1 MSASAPVAAEA
12 PVAEENRTPGE
23 LPAVNRPSLSPASAS
38 PAPAAGLTTNEPT
51 VRAILRDAV
60 PVAVVRPPA
69 KTAWLCGATAAALLW
84 ACFDPVGWGP
94 LAWAAL
100 VPLCLLVRSPVRT
113 KWEVRALWACGFIG
127 TACQIQWMRLG
138 DPAMYPAW
146 LALSLYLGL
155 YFPAF
160 VLAAR
165 GLVHRGKV
173 PFAVAV
179 PVVWCGLELLRGR
192 LMTGFGWNLL
202 AHSQWDWTTLIQIAD
217 VGGAYLVGAVVALG
231 NAALALLIP
240 ASFLNRLGLIRHEP
254 GAQAPAVGVADDA
267 VSRESGR
274 TDARPELAL
283 RAHQNR
289 GPSFAPLWPAVG
301 TACVLAGV
309 LVYGAIR
316 LNGAAFEAGPRVA
329 LVQTDHP
336 SGLRSDPGEA
346 DARFT
351 AIRRLSAAATP
362 YRPDLVVW
370 PESAFPYPL
379 FSVREDVSDAAFAAA
394 AAPIAPP
401 EYFRGNAGGAA
412 LAALSEA
419 SGAYLLAGATAGEIA
434 DPDGDGP
441 LTAKFTRY
449 GSAAMAAPGGGVGSD
464 GLARGALTGRYDKRH
479 RVVFGEYIPN
489 LPGLAKLT
497 PFTEQPGQE
506 IGIGEG
512 AAAVAFRIAAVGADA
527 TDDSSRPVY
536 TIAPLICYEDT
547 VPHLVRDTVNALPT
561 NGAGAGSADDPRG
574 PDVLA
579 VLSNDGW
586 FDDSAEQQQHLA
598 VSLFRAIETRTPLVR
613 AANTGV
619 SAVIDGDGVP
629 RSPDVFLD
637 ETGARVAGTA
647 LPDEVACVL
656 IADVPLDPR
665 RSLYLWWGDWL
676 AMLCAAAAC
685 AGFVLNLR
693 RTPIGSP
700 AAA

>member
-1 MSASAPVAAEA
+1 MPPLAPPTVAPATTSPSAHDRVAPV
-12 PVAEENRTPGE
+12 T
-23 LPAVNRPSLSPASAS
+23 ASTK
-38 PAPAAGLTTNEPT
+38 PQPAAGLTTNEPT
-51 VRAILRDAV
+51 VRAILREAV
-60 PVAVVRPPA
+60 PVTVVRPPA
-69 KTAWLCGATAAALLW
+69 RTAWLCGALAAALLW
-84 ACFDPVGWGP
+84 ACFYPLAWGP

-113 KWEVRALWACGFIG
+113 RWEVRALWACGFVG

-138 DPAMYPAW
+138 DVAMYPAW

-160 VLAAR
+160 VLACR
-165 GLVHRGKV
+165 GLVHRVKV

-179 PVVWCGLELLRGR
+179 PVVWCGLELIRGR

-231 NAALALLIP
+231 NAALALLVP
-240 ASFLNRLGLIRHEP
+240 GSVLNRLGLIPNDEP
-254 GAQAPAVGVADDA
+254 PPA
-267 VSRESGR
+267 R
-274 TDARPELAL
+274 
-283 RAHQNR
+283 
-289 GPSFAPLWPAVG
+289 FAPLWPAIG

-309 LVYGAIR
+309 LIYGTVRRA
-316 LNGAAFEAGPRVA
+316 GAEFPAGPRVA

-336 SGLRSDPGEA
+336 SSLRSDPEQA

-351 AIRRLSAAATP
+351 SIRHLSAAATP

-379 FSVREDVSDAAFAAA
+379 FAVQEDVSEEAFAAA
-394 AAPIAPP
+394 ATPVAPP
-401 EYFRGNAGGAA
+401 EYFRSNVGGVA
-412 LAALSEA
+412 LASLAESA
-419 SGAYLLAGATAGEIA
+419 GAYLLTGTTAGEIA

-441 LTAKFTRY
+441 QPARFTRY
-449 GSAAMAAPGGGVGSD
+449 GSAAMAAPTGGRGAD
-464 GLARGALTGRYDKRH
+464 GLARGALMGRYDKRH
-479 RVVFGEYIPN
+479 RVVFGEYVPN

-497 PFTEQPGQE
+497 PFTEQPGQQ

-512 AAAVAFRIAAVGADA
+512 AHAVAFRIDA
-527 TDDSSRPVY
+527 LGTDPAEGQPRPSY
-536 TIAPLICYEDT
+536 TVAPLICYEDT
-547 VPHLVRDTVNALPT
+547 VPHLVRDTVNALPA
-561 NGAGAGSADDPRG
+561 NGANKQTG

-586 FDDSAEQQQHLA
+586 FDDSAEQEQHLA
-598 VSLFRAIETRTPLVR
+598 VSLFRAVETRTPLVR

-629 RSPDVFLD
+629 RTPNVFLD
-637 ETGARVAGTA
+637 EQGQPVDLSALSNAA
-647 LPDEVACVL
+647 LPDDRACVL

-676 AMLCAAAAC
+676 AFLCAAAAC
-685 AGFVLNLR
+685 VGFLLNLR
-693 RTPIGSP
+693 RTPAP
-700 AAA
+700 TAAAA